1 MATATVESFNR
12 LAWPRATDRDA
23 SAARPA
29 CPERG
34 ARGQRPVNDPDVS
47 GAPAERADAE
57 PDENA
62 LDRALIE
69 RVQRGDNAAFD
80 LLVKKYQHRVAALLR
95 RHIADP
101 SELEDVAQEA
111 FLRAYRGL
119 ARFRGESAF
128 YTWLYRIAVNTAR
141 NHWIAMHRRGA
152 VHGGTDPTEA
162 ERFDDGVLLR
172 NTDTPERHAATGE
185 VREAIGHSVESM
197 PACLREALT
206 LREMNGLSYEEIA
219 SVMDCPIGTV
229 RSRIARARAAIDER
243 IRPLLEGHEEPGRS
257 VQVKRSGTGTCS
269 GKSTCDTRYC

>member
-12 LAWPRATDRDA
+12 LGWPGATDREA
-23 SAARPA
+23 PAARPTR
-29 CPERG
+29 PERSV
-34 ARGQRPVNDPDVS
+34 RDQRPVNDPDVS
-47 GAPAERADAE
+47 EPSAERADAE

-62 LDRALIE
+62 VDRALIE
-69 RVQRGDNAAFD
+69 RVQRGENAAFD

-119 ARFRGESAF
+119 AHFRGESAF
-128 YTWLYRIAVNTAR
+128 YTWLYRITVNTAR
-141 NHWIAMHRRGA
+141 NHRIAMDRRGA
-152 VHGGTDPTEA
+152 VRGGMDPAEA
-162 ERFDDGVLLR
+162 ERFADGVLLR
-172 NTDTPERHAATGE
+172 DNETPERHAATGE
-185 VREAIGHSVESM
+185 VRQAIDHSIESM

-219 SVMDCPIGTV
+219 AAMDCPIGTV

-243 IRPLLEGHEEPGRS
+243 IRPLLEGHEEPARS
-257 VQVKRSGTGTCS
+257 A
-269 GKSTCDTRYC
+269 

>member
-12 LAWPRATDRDA
+12 LAWPGTTERD
-23 SAARPA
+23 SPAARPA
-29 CPERG
+29 RPETNACG
-34 ARGQRPVNDPDVS
+34 DHPANDPDIS
-47 GAPAERADAE
+47 EKPGERTAIAGE

-62 LDRALIE
+62 VDRALIE
-69 RVQRGDNAAFD
+69 RVQRGENAAFD

-119 ARFRGESAF
+119 ARFRGDSAF
-128 YTWLYRIAVNTAR
+128 YTWLYRITVNTAR
-141 NHWIAMHRRGA
+141 NHRIAMDRRGA
-152 VHGGTDPTEA
+152 VRGGMDPAEA
-162 ERFDDGVLLR
+162 ERFDDAALLR
-172 NTDTPERHAATGE
+172 DTDTPERHAATGE
-185 VREAIGHSVESM
+185 VRQAIDHAVEAM

-229 RSRIARARAAIDER
+229 RSRIARARGAIDER
-243 IRPLLEGHEEPGRS
+243 IRPVLEGSEAPPRGS
-257 VQVKRSGTGTCS
+257 
-269 GKSTCDTRYC
+269 

>member
-12 LAWPRATDRDA
+12 LVWPVAAEHDA
-23 SAARPA
+23 PTARVIRPEKSAHDQQP
-29 CPERG
+29 G
-34 ARGQRPVNDPDVS
+34 VNDPGVS
-47 GAPAERADAE
+47 GDSVERTAAE

-62 LDRALIE
+62 VDRALIE
-69 RVQRGDNAAFD
+69 RVQHGENAAFD

-101 SELEDVAQEA
+101 SEIEDVTQEA
-111 FLRAYRGL
+111 FIRAYRGL
-119 ARFRGESAF
+119 ANFRGESAF

-141 NHWIAMHRRGA
+141 NYRVAMDRRGA
-152 VHGGTDPTEA
+152 LRGGMDPTEA

-172 NTDTPERHAATGE
+172 DTETPERHAATGE
-185 VREAIGHSVESM
+185 IRQEIERSIESM

-229 RSRIARARAAIDER
+229 RSRIARARTAIDER
-243 IRPLLEGHEEPGRS
+243 IRPLLEGRGEP
-257 VQVKRSGTGTCS
+257 TG
-269 GKSTCDTRYC
+269 GA

>member
-1 MATATVESFNR
+1 MASATVESFNR
-12 LAWPRATDRDA
+12 LVWPGATERDA

-29 CPERG
+29 RPERNAG
-34 ARGQRPVNDPDVS
+34 GQRPVNDPDVS
-47 GAPAERADAE
+47 CESAERANVE

-62 LDRALIE
+62 VDRALIE

-128 YTWLYRIAVNTAR
+128 YTWLYRITVNTAR
-141 NHWIAMHRRGA
+141 NHRVAMDRRGA
-152 VHGGTDPTEA
+152 VRGGIDPTEA

-172 NTDTPERHAATGE
+172 DNETPERHAATGE
-185 VREAIGHSVESM
+185 IRKAIDESIESM
-197 PACLREALT
+197 PACLQEALT
-206 LREMNGLSYEEIA
+206 LREMNGLSYEQIA
-219 SVMDCPIGTV
+219 SAMDCPIGTV
-229 RSRIARARAAIDER
+229 RSRIARARSAIDER
-243 IRPLLEGHEEPGRS
+243 IRPLLEGVAEPARGS
-257 VQVKRSGTGTCS
+257 
-269 GKSTCDTRYC
+269 